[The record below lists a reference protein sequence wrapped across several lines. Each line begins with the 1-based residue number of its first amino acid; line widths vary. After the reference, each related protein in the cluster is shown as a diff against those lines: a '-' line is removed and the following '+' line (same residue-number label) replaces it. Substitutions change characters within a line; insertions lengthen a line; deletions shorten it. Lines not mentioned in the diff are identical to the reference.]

1 MIYPLLFMIILTML
15 VTFRLLI
22 IAVYL
27 VRTKQVHIKQFRM
40 FDGEIPQY
48 ALSAREHF
56 KNMFEIPVLFYVLCI
71 LSITTNNYSQI
82 DINIAWGFAISR
94 LLHTI
99 VRIPN
104 KDVIVRFAF
113 FVIGLFFSWIR
124 MVPLYP
130 QQFILA

>member
-1 MIYPLLFMIILTML
+1 MIYPLLFMIILTMF
-15 VTFRLLI
+15 VTLRLLI
-22 IAVYL
+22 IAVNL

-48 ALSAREHF
+48 ALNARAHF
-56 KNMFEIPVLFYVLCI
+56 KNMFEIPILFYVLCI
-71 LSITTNNYSQI
+71 LSIVINNYSQI
-82 DINIAWGFAISR
+82 DINIAWGFVISR

-113 FVIGLFFSWIR
+113 FVIGLFFLGIGWTR
-124 MVPLYP
+124 
-130 QQFILA
+130 FIINNLS

>member
-56 KNMFEIPVLFYVLCI
+56 KNMFEIPVLF
-71 LSITTNNYSQI
+71 
-82 DINIAWGFAISR
+82 
-94 LLHTI
+94 
-99 VRIPN
+99 
-104 KDVIVRFAF
+104 
-113 FVIGLFFSWIR
+113 
-124 MVPLYP
+124 
-130 QQFILA
+130 

>member
-1 MIYPLLFMIILTML
+1 
-15 VTFRLLI
+15 
-22 IAVYL
+22 
-27 VRTKQVHIKQFRM
+27 M

-113 FVIGLFFSWIR
+113 FVIGLFFLGLGWSR
-124 MVPLYP
+124 
-130 QQFILA
+130 FILNNLS

>member
-124 MVPLYP
+124 LVPLYP